1 MIIARSL
8 YVVDLHQH
16 VMSTTSML
24 RVLSI
29 NPIPREERES
39 IAKKLI
45 QSILDDLIT
54 ENLYWTSD
62 DTVADPDRYRKM
74 IHVPLM
80 GREQD
85 VLDHIDN
92 LITSMEEVLAAS
104 DLFPSWAYAELT
116 CKQFIYIIHLSGD
129 YRIDDWMSKQKKI
142 KTTRLSK

>member
-1 MIIARSL
+1 MISRSL
-8 YVVDLHQH
+8 HVVDLHQH

-24 RVLSI
+24 RVFST
-29 NPIPREERES
+29 NPVPREEREV
-39 IAKKLI
+39 IAKNLI
-45 QSILDDLIT
+45 QNILDDLIT
-54 ENLYWTSD
+54 ENLFWTTD

-74 IHVPLM
+74 IHIPLG

-92 LITSMEEVLAAS
+92 LITAMEDVLTAT
-104 DLFPSWAYAELT
+104 DLFPSWSYAELSV
-116 CKQFIYIIHLSGD
+116 KQFMFIIHLSGD